1 MGEDIKLIWT
11 EWDTAF
17 ARRSATSQ
25 RSVLEL
31 ATEQM
36 RKIMRGALLVTPPG
50 HDGVPG
56 GTREAEAHGQ
66 AKVMG
71 DILDLYG
78 TAGDAFNLI
87 KQQGDIGLAR
97 SFWWDHKHGNEHEA
111 AETFKLVTGQWYG
124 PWDGGRL
131 HKTHFKHGRTA
142 KRRDGRKIIF
152 VSDARALTDYV
163 REQQDKVMFLTAG
176 WKKAFADLGIPLPQ
190 WIARHNAP
198 VDNLIVEVTTERI
211 RIQAGNSVTY
221 AEATDL
227 QRRLQFGVDASKE
240 SMDRQWED
248 WQVKLNREAG
258 LS

>member
-1 MGEDIKLIWT
+1 MAEDIKLNWS

-17 ARRSATSQ
+17 ARRTATSK

-36 RKIMRGALLVTPPG
+36 RGIMRHSLLVTPPG

-56 GTREAEAHGQ
+56 GTREADAHGR

-71 DILDLYG
+71 DIFDLYG
-78 TAGDAFNLI
+78 TAGDAFALI
-87 KQQGDIGLAR
+87 KRQDIGLAK
-97 SFWWDHKHGNEHEA
+97 SFWRDHQRGDEAAA
-111 AETFKLVTGQWYG
+111 AETFKRVTGQWYG

-131 HKTHFKHGRTA
+131 HKTHFTRGRTA

-163 REQQDKVMFLTAG
+163 RDQQDKVMTLTAG

-190 WIARHNAP
+190 WIAQHNAP
-198 VDNLIVEVTTERI
+198 VDNLIVEVSDERI

-221 AEATDL
+221 ADATDL
-227 QRRLQFGVDASKE
+227 QRRLQFAIDAQKGA
-240 SMDRQWED
+240 MDRQWED
-248 WQVKLNREAG
+248 YQAKLNREAG